1 MRLTAWHVQMALL
14 AAVAVAAN
22 VYATLYWF
30 GPTWLIFL
38 AYFCTYLTLK
48 TIWRRGGQDGRNAR

>member
-1 MRLTAWHVQMALL
+1 MALL